1 MCSVYICVGIYIYN
15 VIYVVLSYDVVCL
28 VLFLCANCRL
38 GENQRETGP
47 LCYIYTN
54 YKGKK
59 NDNSKFLKPININL
73 WTRYSRQ
80 VTSFPGHRDMHGW
93 WKVGTFSFSLLGPIF
108 FFFLLIFWE
117 IQWHP
122 FDNYSIRKMTKP
134 PLVLSK
140 IIIVIRIYF
149 STNFRHWHSV
159 NMHAAVKSDTDKS
172 LNLNNQ
178 EKIVINKENLCIFK
192 WNNIQR
198 WFMAIFLLDYQMESS
213 QPLLACIS

>member
-1 MCSVYICVGIYIYN
+1 
-15 VIYVVLSYDVVCL
+15 
-28 VLFLCANCRL
+28 
-38 GENQRETGP
+38 
-47 LCYIYTN
+47 
-54 YKGKK
+54 
-59 NDNSKFLKPININL
+59 
-73 WTRYSRQ
+73 
-80 VTSFPGHRDMHGW
+80 MHGW
-93 WKVGTFSFSLLGPIF
+93 WKVGTFSFSLLGPIFF

-159 NMHAAVKSDTDKS
+159 NMHGAVKSDTDKS

-192 WNNIQR
+192 WKMIYGNFFIRLSNGIISTTFGLYLISINIYS
-198 WFMAIFLLDYQMESS
+198 FEK
-213 QPLLACIS
+213 

>member
-1 MCSVYICVGIYIYN
+1 
-15 VIYVVLSYDVVCL
+15 
-28 VLFLCANCRL
+28 
-38 GENQRETGP
+38 
-47 LCYIYTN
+47 
-54 YKGKK
+54 
-59 NDNSKFLKPININL
+59 
-73 WTRYSRQ
+73 
-80 VTSFPGHRDMHGW
+80 MHGW
-93 WKVGTFSFSLLGPIF
+93 WKVGTFSFSLLRQIF
-108 FFFLLIFWE
+108 FYLFSEKFNDTHLTIILLGKW
-117 IQWHP
+117 P
-122 FDNYSIRKMTKP
+122 NP

-159 NMHAAVKSDTDKS
+159 NMHGAVKSDTDKS